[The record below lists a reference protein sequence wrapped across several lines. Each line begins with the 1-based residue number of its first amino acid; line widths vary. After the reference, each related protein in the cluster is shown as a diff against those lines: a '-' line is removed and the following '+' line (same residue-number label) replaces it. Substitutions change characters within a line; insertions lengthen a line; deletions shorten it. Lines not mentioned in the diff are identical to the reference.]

1 MTDNKTNLEL
11 VAACDSFPYVDITS
25 LPHNEDERSSFY
37 QFLLP
42 GDSRPHG
49 YILPSTVKAMPWT
62 DDFVVR
68 HERPRTVQLLDSSKG
83 RDTSN
88 ACNAALKKVISN
100 ATTSKAFKVLA
111 SPLHED
117 YRIIGANYPV
127 QMERT
132 ASSLF
137 GIAHRGAHMTV
148 YTRTPEGMK
157 IWVPRRAPNLFT
169 YPNKLDT
176 TVAGGVK
183 AEHSPWECIVQEADE
198 EASLPESL
206 VRSQARST
214 GVLTYLA
221 KSGQGDGGEF
231 GLMVPD
237 CIYVFDLEVAEDVIC
252 KPKDGEVKEFY
263 LWDVESV
270 KAALSKAEFKTNCAA
285 VMIDFFIRHG
295 IITDENEKDYLEIM
309 SRMHRKL
316 PVPTSSLSA

>member
-1 MTDNKTNLEL
+1 
-11 VAACDSFPYVDITS
+11 
-25 LPHNEDERSSFY
+25 
-37 QFLLP
+37 
-42 GDSRPHG
+42 
-49 YILPSTVKAMPWT
+49 MPWT
-62 DDFVVR
+62 DDFAIR
-68 HERPRTVQLLDSSKG
+68 HERPRTVQLLDSSQG
-83 RDTSN
+83 QDTSN

-100 ATTSKAFKVLA
+100 ATLSKAFKVLA

-117 YRIIGANYPV
+117 YIIIGANFPV

-148 YTRTPEGMK
+148 YTRTAEGMK

-169 YPNKLDT
+169 YPNMLDT

-183 AEHSPWECIVQEADE
+183 AEQSPWECIIQEADE
-198 EASLPESL
+198 EASLSESL
-206 VRSQARST
+206 VRSQARSS

-221 KSGQGDGGEF
+221 NTSHGDGGEH

-237 CIYVFDLEVAEDVIC
+237 CLYVFDLEVAEDVVP
-252 KPKDGEVKEFY
+252 KPRDGEVKEFY
-263 LWDVESV
+263 LWDVGRV
-270 KAALSKAEFKTNCAA
+270 KEALSQAEFKTNCAA

-295 IITDENEKDYLEIM
+295 IITNENERDYLEIM

-316 PVPTSSLSA
+316 PVPTSRVSS